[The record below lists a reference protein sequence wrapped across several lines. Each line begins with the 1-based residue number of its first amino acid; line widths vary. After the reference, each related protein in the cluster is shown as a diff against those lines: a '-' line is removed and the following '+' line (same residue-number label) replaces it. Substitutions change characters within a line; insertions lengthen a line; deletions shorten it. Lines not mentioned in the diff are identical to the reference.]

1 MNDFF
6 LVSCRNEFMENARL
20 LIFETYCRI
29 HQTID
34 ISTLAQKLDMDQDA
48 AARWIVNLIRNA
60 HLDAKIDSAANHV
73 IMGTQNPSMYALAH
87 PLARPCF
94 RDGPRSVLTEPRHS
108 YQQVIDKTKSLSFR
122 THVLANN
129 LDKYVV
135 RHVLFNLLMTP
146 LSRLVQCT
154 HPPKF
159 VIITAE
165 RRRRQGSGLRSNH
178 SGLRLASPLP
188 TNK

>member
-48 AARWIVNLIRNA
+48 AERWTVNLIRNA

-73 IMGTQNPSMYALAH
+73 IMGTQNPSMYAPAH

-94 RDGPRSVLTEPRHS
+94 RDGPRP
-108 YQQVIDKTKSLSFR
+108 
-122 THVLANN
+122 
-129 LDKYVV
+129 
-135 RHVLFNLLMTP
+135 
-146 LSRLVQCT
+146 C
-154 HPPKF
+154 
-159 VIITAE
+159 
-165 RRRRQGSGLRSNH
+165 
-178 SGLRLASPLP
+178 
-188 TNK
+188 